1 MIELNSVTKIYSG
14 RHAVDHVNLTIN
26 QGEFCVL
33 VGPSGCGKSTTLR
46 MINRLVNVDE
56 GTIRINGE
64 DISKKSPEILR
75 RSIGYAIQ
83 SIGLFPHWTVEKNIA
98 TVPCLLKWPQDRI
111 QERVTELLI
120 LLDLDPE
127 IFRKKYPS
135 QLSGGQQQRV
145 GVARAL
151 AAKPEVLLMDEPFG
165 ALDPITRDSLQ
176 AEMSR
181 IHKNTGTTV
190 VFVTHDME
198 EALKMATRIAVME
211 SGKIL
216 QYAPPIEILR
226 SPAHDF
232 IKEFVGRSDFGL
244 KLLTVQKVRDRLRP
258 DEHVD
263 GEPISPE
270 MPLREAL
277 SLMILQNRDN
287 LPVKG
292 GNPNVTGVIRLAD
305 MIGI

>member
-1 MIELNSVTKIYSG
+1 MIELSSVSKIYSG
-14 RHAVDHVNLTIN
+14 RRAVDNVTFTVNR
-26 QGEFCVL
+26 GEFCVL

-46 MINRLVNVDE
+46 MINRLVNVDQ
-56 GTIRINGE
+56 GRILIDNE

-83 SIGLFPHWTVEKNIA
+83 SIGLFPHWTVERNIA
-98 TVPCLLKWPQDRI
+98 TVPQLLKWPRDRI
-111 QERVTELLI
+111 RDRVTELLV
-120 LLDLDPE
+120 LLNLDPK
-127 IFRKKYPS
+127 IFRTKYPG

-176 AEMSR
+176 VEMSR

-211 SGKIL
+211 SGRIL
-216 QYAPPIEILR
+216 QYAPPIDILR
-226 SPAHDF
+226 NPTHDF

-244 KLLTVQKVRDRLRP
+244 KLLTVQKVRDRLRLN
-258 DEHVD
+258 EYVS
-263 GEPISPE
+263 GEPIAPD

-277 SLMILQNRDN
+277 SLMILQNRDS

-292 GNPNVTGVIRLAD
+292 ENPNVTGVIRLVD
-305 MIGI
+305 MIGL

>member
-14 RHAVDHVNLTIN
+14 RRAVDNISFTIN
-26 QGEFCVL
+26 RGEFCVL

-46 MINRLVNVDE
+46 MINRLVNVDQ
-56 GTIRINGE
+56 GKILINNE
-64 DISKKSPEILR
+64 DISEKSPEILR

-83 SIGLFPHWTVEKNIA
+83 SVGLFPHWTVERNIA
-98 TVPCLLKWPQDRI
+98 TVPHLLKWPHKKI
-111 QERVTELLI
+111 QERVTELLL
-120 LLDLDPE
+120 LLDLDPK
-127 IFRKKYPS
+127 IFRRKYPG

-165 ALDPITRDSLQ
+165 ALDPITRDFLQ
-176 AEMSR
+176 TEMLR
-181 IHKNTGTTV
+181 IQKNTGTTV

-216 QYAPPIEILR
+216 QYASPIDILR
-226 SPAHDF
+226 NPTHDF
-232 IKEFVGRSDFGL
+232 IKEFIGRSDFGL

-258 DEHVD
+258 NEHAS
-263 GEPISPE
+263 GEPISPD

-277 SLMILQNRDN
+277 SLMILRNRDS

-292 GNPNVTGVIRLAD
+292 ENPNITGVIHLVD
-305 MIGI
+305 MIGA

>member
-1 MIELNSVTKIYSG
+1 MIELNSVSKVYSG
-14 RHAVDHVNLTIN
+14 RRAVDHISLTIN

-56 GTIRINGE
+56 GSIFINGE

-98 TVPCLLKWPQDRI
+98 TVPRLLKWPQGKI
-111 QERVTELLI
+111 QERVTELLL

-127 IFRKKYPS
+127 IFRKKYPG

-151 AAKPEVLLMDEPFG
+151 AVKPEVLLMDEPFG

-176 AEMSR
+176 TEISR

-211 SGKIL
+211 NGKIL
-216 QYAPPIEILR
+216 QYAPPIQILR
-226 SPAHDF
+226 NPAHSF

-258 DEHVD
+258 NEQSD
-263 GEPISPE
+263 GEPISPD
-270 MPLREAL
+270 MSLREAL
-277 SLMILQNRDN
+277 SLMILRNRDS
-287 LPVKG
+287 LPVKSE
-292 GNPNVTGVIRLAD
+292 NSDVTGVIRLAD

>member
-1 MIELNSVTKIYSG
+1 MIELNSVTKIYSS
-14 RHAVDHVNLTIN
+14 RRVVDDVTLTIN
-26 QGEFCVL
+26 RGEFCVL

-46 MINRLVNVDE
+46 MINRLIKADQ
-56 GTIRINGE
+56 GSILINNE
-64 DISKKSPEILR
+64 DISKKPPEILR

-83 SIGLFPHWTVEKNIA
+83 SIGLFPHWTVERNIA
-98 TVPCLLKWPQDRI
+98 TVLHLLKWPRKKI
-111 QERVTELLI
+111 QNRVTELL
-120 LLDLDPE
+120 LLLSLDPQ
-127 IFRKKYPS
+127 IFCKKYPG

-176 AEMSR
+176 AEMLR

-198 EALKMATRIAVME
+198 EALKMATKIAVME
-211 SGKIL
+211 NGKIL
-216 QYAPPIEILR
+216 QYAPPIDILR
-226 SPAHDF
+226 KPTHDF

-244 KLLTVQKVRDRLRP
+244 KLLTVQKVRDRLRLN
-258 DEHVD
+258 EYSS
-263 GEPISPE
+263 GEPVSPD

-277 SLMILQNRDN
+277 SLMILQNRDS

-292 GNPNVTGVIRLAD
+292 ENPNTVGVIRLVD
-305 MIGI
+305 LIGI

>member
-1 MIELNSVTKIYSG
+1 MIELNSVTKVYGG
-14 RHAVDHVNLTIN
+14 RPAVDHISLIIN
-26 QGEFCVL
+26 HGEFCVL

-46 MINRLVNVDE
+46 MINRLVSLDE
-56 GTIRINGE
+56 GSIFINGE
-64 DISKKSPEILR
+64 DISKKPPEILR

-98 TVPCLLKWPQDRI
+98 TVPRLLKWPRNKIQD
-111 QERVTELLI
+111 RVTELLL

-127 IFRKKYPS
+127 IFRKKYPG
-135 QLSGGQQQRV
+135 QLSGGEQQRV

-151 AAKPEVLLMDEPFG
+151 AVKPEVLLMDEPFG

-176 AEMSR
+176 AEILR
-181 IHKNTGTTV
+181 IHKNTGTTI

-198 EALKMATRIAVME
+198 EALKMATRIAIME

-216 QYAPPIEILR
+216 QYAPPMQILR
-226 SPAHDF
+226 NPAHNF

-244 KLLTVQKVRDRLRP
+244 KLLAVQKVRDHLRP
-258 DEHVD
+258 NEYAD
-263 GEPISPE
+263 GKPISPD
-270 MPLREAL
+270 MSLREAL
-277 SLMILQNRDN
+277 SLMILQNCDS

-292 GNPNVTGVIRLAD
+292 ENPPLTGVIRLAD
-305 MIGI
+305 MISI

>member
-1 MIELNSVTKIYSG
+1 MIELNSVTKVYSG
-14 RHAVDHVNLTIN
+14 RRAVDHISLTIN
-26 QGEFCVL
+26 HGEFCVL

-46 MINRLVNVDE
+46 MINRLVSLDE
-56 GTIRINGE
+56 GGIFINGE
-64 DISKKSPEILR
+64 DISKKPPEILR

-98 TVPCLLKWPQDRI
+98 TVPRLLKWPRNKIRD
-111 QERVTELLI
+111 RVTELLL
-120 LLDLDPE
+120 LLDLNPE
-127 IFRKKYPS
+127 IFRKKYPG
-135 QLSGGQQQRV
+135 QLSGGEQQRV

-151 AAKPEVLLMDEPFG
+151 AVKPEVLLMDEPFG
-165 ALDPITRDSLQ
+165 ALDPITRDALQ
-176 AEMSR
+176 AEILR

-216 QYAPPIEILR
+216 QYAPPMQILR
-226 SPAHDF
+226 NPAHNF

-244 KLLTVQKVRDRLRP
+244 KLLAVQKVRNYLRSN
-258 DEHVD
+258 EYAD
-263 GEPISPE
+263 GKPISPD
-270 MPLREAL
+270 MSLREAL
-277 SLMILQNRDN
+277 SLMILQNRDS

-292 GNPNVTGVIRLAD
+292 ENPTLTGVIRLAD